1 MKELA
6 NGLYG
11 MLSELNR
18 EYLKNGE
25 LSAYS
30 SNLRK
35 MATIL
40 NNEGNHKDEL
50 KHLMIAFYIDVSGWN
65 GKSQIDWEMVTDII
79 IAYSRIGCSAD
90 ELKTLFMGIVKS
102 DIVPIGILDP
112 EEGFEVLSKCCLK
125 MLDFN
130 KTSNER

>member
-65 GKSQIDWEMVTDII
+65 GKTYIDWNLVTDII
-79 IAYSRIGCSAD
+79 IAYRKIDFSVD
-90 ELKTLFMGIVKS
+90 DLKIWFLSIVTA
-102 DIVPIGILDP
+102 DIVPFGIFDP
-112 EEGFEVLSKCCLK
+112 EEGFELLIKCCVKL
-125 MLDFN
+125 LDFN
-130 KTSNER
+130 EKDKKI